1 MSKQAKKHSQ
11 LQYFKYFKKFI
22 GWHIYSYIF
31 VNFLVG
37 LLDGFGLAMFVPLLS
52 IASHTT
58 NNESLGKLQ
67 FLLDSLVS
75 MGFEL
80 NLLNA
85 LILMIGLFIL
95 KGVFFYLRILY
106 FTKIRQVTIRKIRL
120 RLIYGLQ
127 HLSYHGF
134 TNMDAGKIQNNMVGE
149 TARLV
154 NAMSQYFTVMQHII
168 MLLTYVML
176 AFASNWKFAI
186 MVGVGGLISN
196 VLFRYINKLTKE
208 YSRKQTLIS
217 NNFNGNLIQSIQNFK
232 YLKATGYFP
241 KYGKKL
247 LHNISKAE
255 ELNFNLG
262 KVGAISESL
271 REPLIIIIIAF
282 VILLQVNVMGG
293 SFSSILVSLLLFYRA
308 LAHLA
313 TLQTAWNSFLG
324 ASAGIESIESLLSD
338 FDTYKEPFH
347 KEKIENISSINL
359 KDVSLTF
366 GTHPVLRDI
375 NMTISQKTSIALVG
389 ESGAGKTTLANVIC
403 GLQPSDSG
411 NIFIDGKD
419 LYKCDI
425 NSFRKKVGYITQ
437 ESVIFNDTIFNNVT
451 FWAEK
456 TDENLKK
463 FWDVIQ
469 MVSLDVFVKNL
480 EFLEDAQLG
489 HNGVLVSGGQKQ
501 RVSIARELFKD
512 CELLVL
518 DEATS
523 ALDSETELHI
533 KENIDLLQGKCTIII
548 IAHRLSTIKDT
559 DVVYLLDKGNI
570 IESGSYNDLSETSI
584 RFKKM
589 LELQNVT

>member
-11 LQYFKYFKKFI
+11 FQYFNYFRKFI

-37 LLDGFGLAMFVPLLS
+37 LLDGLGLAMFVPLLS
-52 IASHTT
+52 IASHTA

-67 FLLDSLVS
+67 FLLDLLID

-85 LILMIGLFIL
+85 LILMIGLFVL
-95 KGVFFYLRILY
+95 KGIFFYIRILY

-120 RLIYGLQ
+120 KLIYGLQ
-127 HLSYHGF
+127 NLSYQGF

-154 NAMSQYFTVMQHII
+154 NAMSQYFNVLQNLI

-176 AFASNWKFAI
+176 AFVSNWKFAI
-186 MVGVGGLISN
+186 MVGIGGLITN
-196 VLFRYINKLTKE
+196 LLFRYINRLTKE
-208 YSRKQTLIS
+208 YSRKQTSIS

-255 ELNFNLG
+255 EINFNLG
-262 KVGAISESL
+262 KIGAISESL

-282 VILLQVNVMGG
+282 VILLQVNIMNG
-293 SFSSILVSLLLFYRA
+293 SFASIMVSLLLFYRA
-308 LAHLA
+308 LSHLA
-313 TLQTAWNSFLG
+313 TLQYGWNGFLG
-324 ASAGIESIESLLSD
+324 SSAGIDSIEALLED
-338 FDTYKEPFH
+338 FNNYKEPDN
-347 KEKIENISSINL
+347 KERIDNIASINL
-359 KDVSLTF
+359 RNVSLTF
-366 GTHPVLRDI
+366 GSHQVLRNI
-375 NMTISQKTSIALVG
+375 NMDISQKTSIALVG

-403 GLQPSDSG
+403 GLQPTNQG
-411 NIFIDGKD
+411 NILINGKE
-419 LYKCDI
+419 LYSSDI
-425 NSFRKKVGYITQ
+425 NFFRKKVGYITQ
-437 ESVIFNDTIFNNVT
+437 ESVIFNDTIFNNIT

-456 TDENLKK
+456 NEENLKK
-463 FWDVIQ
+463 FWNVIE
-469 MVSLDVFVKNL
+469 MVSLEKFVKNL
-480 EFLEDAQLG
+480 EFSEDSPLG
-489 HNGVLVSGGQKQ
+489 HNGILVSGGQKQ
-501 RVSIARELFKD
+501 RISIARELFKD

-559 DVVYLLDKGNI
+559 DVVYLLNQGEI
-570 IESGSYNDLSETSI
+570 IEYGSYNELSNTSV

-589 LELQNVT
+589 LDLQNVT